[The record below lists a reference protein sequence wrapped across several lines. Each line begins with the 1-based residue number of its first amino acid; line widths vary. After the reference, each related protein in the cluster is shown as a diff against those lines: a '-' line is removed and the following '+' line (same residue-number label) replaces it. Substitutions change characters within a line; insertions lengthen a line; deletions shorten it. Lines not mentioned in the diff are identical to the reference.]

1 MLDGFSN
8 VGNSGGD
15 SLSSSLSDIA
25 EGFVVNL
32 FGSAAGALQGKVEG
46 AINNAPRSSNTAP
59 TPDVSAIA
67 ARPDVSTF
75 VSGTAFGVSMP
86 LLLLGGAALLFLAL
100 RK

>member
-1 MLDGFSN
+1 MALDGFSS

-15 SLSSSLSDIA
+15 FFETSLSNLADGLIKSLS
-25 EGFVVNL
+25 
-32 FGSAAGALQGKVEG
+32 GAVQGRVEG
-46 AINNAPRSSNTAP
+46 IINNAPRSSNTAP
-59 TPDVSAIA
+59 VPDVTAMA

-86 LLLLGGAALLFLAL
+86 LLLVGGVALLFLAL

>member
-15 SLSSSLSDIA
+15 GFQESLSNMA
-25 EGFVVNL
+25 EGLVLNL
-32 FGSAAGALQGKVEG
+32 FGSAAGALQGRAESV
-46 AINNAPRSSNTAP
+46 INNAPRSSNTAP
-59 TPDVSAIA
+59 TPDVAAMA

-75 VSGTAFGVSMP
+75 ISGTAFGVSMP
-86 LLLLGGAALLFLAL
+86 ILLIGGAALLLLAL